1 MPNHDRPAVIT
12 QAEMSYDEQF
22 RLRRRRYLIMMG
34 LRIPFLIAAVLV
46 YRIPWLALI
55 FIAASIPLPWIAV
68 LIANDRPAR
77 KTRMVPR
84 GTINH
89 ERALPSRT
97 PLVIDH
103 VVDQVVDQ
111 AADESP
117 AGEHHRS

>member
-1 MPNHDRPAVIT
+1 
-12 QAEMSYDEQF
+12 MSYDEQF
-22 RLRRRRYLIMMG
+22 RLRRRRYLIMMSM
-34 LRIPFLIAAVLV
+34 RIPFLIAAVLV

-97 PLVIDH
+97 PLVIDQ
-103 VVDQVVDQ
+103 DIDEVVDQ
-111 AADESP
+111 ADESP
-117 AGEHHRS
+117 TSEHHRS